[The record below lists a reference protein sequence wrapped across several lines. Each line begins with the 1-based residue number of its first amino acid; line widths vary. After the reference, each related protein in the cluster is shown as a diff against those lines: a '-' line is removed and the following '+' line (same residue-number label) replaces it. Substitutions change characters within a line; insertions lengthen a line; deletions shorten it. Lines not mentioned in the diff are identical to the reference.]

1 MTHTLLKTD
10 PRFTIEIEIAVP
22 FYDADAMG
30 IVWHGNYYRYL
41 EVAREALLKQFDYG
55 YRVMKASGYTWP
67 IIDARLKY
75 IKPLTFEQ
83 KIRVQANLTEF
94 ENRLRID
101 YQIFD
106 IVTGQRTT
114 VGHTIQVAVNDTT
127 QEMCFVSPDILWE
140 KIGISRP

>member
-10 PRFTIEIEIAVP
+10 PRFTIEIEITVP

>member
-1 MTHTLLKTD
+1 MTHSLLKTD
-10 PRFTIEIEIAVP
+10 PRFTIEIEITVP

-41 EVAREALLKQFDYG
+41 EVAREALLKQLGYG
-55 YRVMKASGYTWP
+55 YRAMKASGYTWP

-75 IKPLTFEQ
+75 IKSLTFEQ
-83 KIRVQANLTEF
+83 QIRVKATLTEF

-106 IVTGQRTT
+106 VLTGQRTT
-114 VGHTIQVAVNDTT
+114 VGHTLQVAINDST
-127 QEMCFVSPDILWE
+127 QEMCFISPDILWE
-140 KIGISRP
+140 KLGIPRP